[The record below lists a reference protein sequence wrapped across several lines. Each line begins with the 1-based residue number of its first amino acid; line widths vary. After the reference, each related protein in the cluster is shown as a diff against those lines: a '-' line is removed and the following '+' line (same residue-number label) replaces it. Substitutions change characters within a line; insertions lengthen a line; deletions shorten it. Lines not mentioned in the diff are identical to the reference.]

1 MRESRSTALHNP
13 WLAAVVLGLAALL
26 LYSINIERAPHP
38 DELYHLLAAK
48 GLLETGLPAIG
59 EDGLYWRGYP
69 LTWLVAQ
76 SLALFGP
83 GLAAARLPPVLF
95 MAGLVSLLFLFIR
108 RESKSSLAAWLGAGL
123 FAISPFAIE
132 LAQFVRFYSLQCLLF
147 LAAAWLIYA
156 LPGRSFQ
163 PWRQLPMGGAAL
175 LLLAFAA
182 YLQPTTLLG
191 VAGLGLWLVG
201 ALLLPWLL
209 DDAVPRSSKSR
220 LLLALALAGLL
231 ALGLAWASGLLA
243 DLWRDYRSTSLF
255 NRPQANQFWFYHAWH
270 SLLYP
275 TLWTL
280 SGPLAIL
287 ALIRWPRLA
296 GFLVVVFATGFL
308 LNSFAASKNL
318 RYLAYAQPF
327 LFALWGLGLAVLLA
341 ATGPLLGQA
350 RSRLAA
356 SLAPLPAKN
365 ANRLAGLLV
374 AMSLAFLLL
383 ANPALLR
390 SATLLAGITVP
401 PELPPNDWE
410 AARPVLEPLLR
421 EVDAVV
427 TTDDLRM
434 LHHYGRAD
442 YLLSASKFGELPS
455 ERRAPFG
462 RDVRTDVAVINDTEN
477 LELILRCHESGLF
490 VTQLQHWP
498 GGQRPRAD
506 LAEVAPL
513 LHALAEPVEVP
524 PSSRLVAFAWHNLTP
539 PDSGYCQSLP
549 HFIGARQDDPPPH
562 RAADRLSMEGLA
574 SHLDRL

>member
-1 MRESRSTALHNP
+1 MIARMTSLLERPWAAAL
-13 WLAAVVLGLAALL
+13 LLGLASLL
-26 LYSINIERAPHP
+26 LYSINIEHAPHH
-38 DELYHLLAAK
+38 DELYHILAAK

-59 EDGLYWRGYP
+59 EDGRYWRGYP

-76 SLALFGP
+76 SFALLGP
-83 GLAAARLPPVLF
+83 GLAAARLPSALF
-95 MAGLVSLLFLFIR
+95 MAGLVVLLFRFIR
-108 RESKSSLAAWLGAGL
+108 REAGSSTAAWLGAGL

-147 LAAAWLIYA
+147 FAAAWLAYA

-163 PWRQLPMGGAAL
+163 PWRRLPMAAAAL

-182 YLQPTTLLG
+182 HLQPTTLLG

-209 DDAVPRSSKSR
+209 DDAVPRSRKTG
-220 LLLALALAGLL
+220 LLLTLAAAGLL
-231 ALGLAWASGLLA
+231 ALGLAWAGGLLA
-243 DLWRDYRSTSLF
+243 ALWQDYGSTSLF
-255 NRPQANQFWFYHAWH
+255 NRPQANQFWFYHAWY

-296 GFLVVVFATGFL
+296 GFLIVVFATGFL
-308 LNSFAASKNL
+308 LNSFAASKSM
-318 RYLAYAQPF
+318 RYIAYAQPF
-327 LFALWGLGLAVLLA
+327 LFALWGLGLAALLA
-341 ATGPLLGQA
+341 MTKSLLGRA
-350 RSRLAA
+350 RGRLAA
-356 SLAPLPAKN
+356 SLAPLPAKS
-365 ANRLAGLLV
+365 AHRLAFLLI
-374 AMSLAFLLL
+374 AMSLAFLLV

-410 AARPVLEPLLR
+410 AARSVLELLA
-421 EVDAVV
+421 EGVEAVV
-427 TTDDLRM
+427 TTDELHM
-434 LHHYGRAD
+434 LYYYGRAD
-442 YLLSASKFGELPS
+442 YLLAASKFGELPI

-462 RDVRTDVAVINDTEN
+462 RDVRTDVAVIDDTQS

-498 GGQRPRAD
+498 GGQRPRAE
-506 LAEVAPL
+506 LGAAAPL
-513 LHALAEPVEVP
+513 LHALAEPVDVP
-524 PSSRLVAFAWHNLTP
+524 PRSRLVAFAWRNRTP

-549 HFIGARQDDPPPH
+549 RSIEAGQD
-562 RAADRLSMEGLA
+562 A
-574 SHLDRL
+574 SPSS